1 MENNNN
7 KWVDSC
13 KLLGTYNDKNVYL
26 YSSCKASAPR
36 IFYSPNYF
44 ILPKWI
50 EDPNKMTFFQAV
62 KIIEFRLKNKN
73 SADFRPEDIDIDKLI
88 VEVKNQ

>member
-36 IFYSPNYF
+36 IFYSP
-44 ILPKWI
+44 ICLSG
-50 EDPNKMTFFQAV
+50 
-62 KIIEFRLKNKN
+62 LKT
-73 SADFRPEDIDIDKLI
+73 LI
-88 VEVKNQ
+88 K